1 MKYVGYV
8 SCALKYIQVKKK
20 NLKAQLPNSLF
31 TVHADFLFLYAN
43 TFQP

>member
-1 MKYVGYV
+1 MKYVAFV
-8 SCALKYIQVKKK
+8 SCALKYMQVKK
-20 NLKAQLPNSLF
+20 NLKAQLPKSLF